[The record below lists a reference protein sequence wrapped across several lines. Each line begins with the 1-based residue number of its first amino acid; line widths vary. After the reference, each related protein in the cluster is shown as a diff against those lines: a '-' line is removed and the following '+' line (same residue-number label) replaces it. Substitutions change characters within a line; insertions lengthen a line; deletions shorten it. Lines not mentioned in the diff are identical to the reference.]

1 MTPVRRADPGDRA
14 AVANVLDGAA
24 LAHEDLADRLRE
36 GDAFVFEADG
46 PVLGA
51 LVLAGIGEAD
61 GTGAGSPAAMA
72 DTDAGTALSSADAA
86 ETGPRRIDAI
96 AVRPRRRGQGIGT
109 ALVEAAAEAVGP
121 LVAAFDDDLRPFYE
135 QMGFE
140 VELLEGGRCR
150 GRLPEARD
158 GSG

>member
-1 MTPVRRADPGDRA
+1 MTPVRRSDSGDRA
-14 AVANVLDGAA
+14 AVANVLDGAG
-24 LAHEDLADRLRE
+24 LAHEDLAARLRD

-51 LVLAGIGEAD
+51 LVLAGVGEAD
-61 GTGAGSPAAMA
+61 GAGGDTTAAVSG
-72 DTDAGTALSSADAA
+72 TDVGRVAPSIDDA
-86 ETGPRRIDAI
+86 EPGPRRIQAI

-150 GRLPEARD
+150 GCLPDAGDEP
-158 GSG
+158 G